1 MNLSHKVWFLCVCQK
16 PNKSYREDRSSQS
29 LKPPSS
35 SKDRIL
41 VSKLGFRALSTAAV
55 GDRRAPEAAWVD
67 AQDPP
72 PALPPSLPPIRP
84 FSRYQEL
91 PRGLH
96 CGIPSLSLSAHA
108 LPMRMRSLCDMYRS
122 MDGSEHGKNAGNS
135 LLSSS
140 HRVVAQS

>member
-1 MNLSHKVWFLCVCQK
+1 MFFCVCV
-16 PNKSYREDRSSQS
+16 KS
-29 LKPPSS
+29 LTKVIG
-35 SKDRIL
+35 RIAPLSVLRTAVIIKGSL